1 MSYAGSLYN
10 VIEPIARYREWVS
23 SRRDVQSRENR
34 GLDYAV
40 KGAGNVGGKMQPII
54 ALDNRSVN

>member
-10 VIEPIARYREWVS
+10 VTEPIARYCEWVS
-23 SRRDVQSRENR
+23 LRRDVQSRENR

-40 KGAGNVGGKMQPII
+40 KGAGNVGEKMQPII
-54 ALDNRSVN
+54 TLDNKSVN